1 MIYNSHTYNI
11 WNKAVDHTDT
21 SISRAVFR
29 SAFRGEY
36 CESSGLSRYTSTT
49 LVWVSPISQALS
61 CDLLHYSLSTAAIMA
76 SVLVVVP
83 AVRGRPAFTPAV
95 SFTRPVSQRRCT
107 VVENHWHL
115 NDVEQNNVVGT
126 TVQVAVFLACVF
138 HDQSIKIYPCRALGV
153 LCSLTTGV
161 IIVQTAQ
168 LRIWHLTVTCISKI
182 YVSEHKGHCRLL
194 FNNSDTMGSLWSN
207 VFSPFI
213 NMLLKGVIQ
222 CTDDQLKTPYEY
234 ISDLVILLLNI
245 AMGEVLLVQ
254 EPAGV

>member
-1 MIYNSHTYNI
+1 MIYNSHNHNI

-21 SISRAVFR
+21 STSRAVFR

-36 CESSGLSRYTSTT
+36 YGSSGLSRCTSTT
-49 LVWVSPISQALS
+49 LVWVSPISRTLS
-61 CDLLHYSLSTAAIMA
+61 CDLPHHSLSTTAIMA
-76 SVLVVVP
+76 YVLVVVP
-83 AVRGRPAFTPAV
+83 AVRGRPVFTPAV

-126 TVQVAVFLACVF
+126 TALFAVFIACVF
-138 HDQSIKIYPCRALGV
+138 HDQSIETYPYHALGA
-153 LCSLTTGV
+153 LCSLITRV

-168 LRIWHLTVTCISKI
+168 LRIWHLTVMCISKI
-182 YVSEHKGHCRLL
+182 YVSGHKGHYRLL
-194 FNNSDTMGSLWSN
+194 FNNSDTMGSLWST

-234 ISDLVILLLNI
+234 ISDLVTLLLNI

-254 EPAGV
+254 